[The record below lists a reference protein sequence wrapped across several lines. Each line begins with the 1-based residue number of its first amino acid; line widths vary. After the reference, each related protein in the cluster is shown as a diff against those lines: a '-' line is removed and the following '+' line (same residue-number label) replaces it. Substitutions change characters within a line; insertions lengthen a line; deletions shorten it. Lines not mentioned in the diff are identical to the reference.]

1 MFTQDL
7 NKLIDE
13 AIIKKQK
20 VTDSFQSRGYLGAS
34 RIGNPC
40 SRALQYE
47 LSSCSGITNPQTLR
61 IFEAG
66 HLFESLIIKWLNF
79 AGVQILTHDGNGNQF
94 GFSAAGGRIAG
105 HIDGVIISAPPELGI
120 SCPAIFE
127 AKSMKNSAWNET
139 VKKGLILAKPIYAAQ
154 IALYQAYMEESFP
167 GVSKNPC
174 LFTAINK
181 DNSEIYHE
189 LIPFDGHLAQMM
201 SDKAVRIITAIESGE
216 LLPRSFASREF
227 YLCKMCPFQ
236 NKCWSEQI
244 YTSGIGVK
252 ND

>member
-47 LSSCSGITNPQTLR
+47 LTSCSGITNPQTLR

-79 AGVQILTHDGNGNQF
+79 AGIQILTHDGNGNQF
-94 GFSAAGGRIAG
+94 
-105 HIDGVIISAPPELGI
+105 LGL
-120 SCPAIFE
+120 
-127 AKSMKNSAWNET
+127 
-139 VKKGLILAKPIYAAQ
+139 VLLA
-154 IALYQAYMEESFP
+154 EE
-167 GVSKNPC
+167 
-174 LFTAINK
+174 
-181 DNSEIYHE
+181 
-189 LIPFDGHLAQMM
+189 
-201 SDKAVRIITAIESGE
+201 
-216 LLPRSFASREF
+216 
-227 YLCKMCPFQ
+227 
-236 NKCWSEQI
+236 
-244 YTSGIGVK
+244 
-252 ND
+252 